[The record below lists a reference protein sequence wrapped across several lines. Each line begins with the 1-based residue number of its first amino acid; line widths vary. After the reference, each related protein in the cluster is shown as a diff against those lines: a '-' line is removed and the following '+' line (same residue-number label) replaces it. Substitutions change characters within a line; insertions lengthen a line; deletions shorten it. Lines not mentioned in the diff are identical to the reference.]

1 MNLIIQNYK
10 IVDGLFVAEHEI
22 KKEQV
27 TVTEVRQPVNHIFC
41 CDISGSMWDELP
53 PMRKQLKNRL
63 ASIINDEDTVTI
75 IAFADEDDC
84 FVLKEKVHC
93 SNAAELAELHKAINK
108 YLTPMGCTDFPEPTK
123 KSIDIVKTGGY
134 YNWVFL
140 SDGGHNC
147 GPFSDVVKALKELQ
161 PSVSAATIIE
171 YGYYAD
177 SERLSQMAEILGGSK
192 IPASDFDHYVPV
204 IESAF
209 AGNAA
214 VPKQEIDMPYNTET
228 KLAYNFAVYVSPATG
243 NVHVANFEDGKVLLP
258 TNVDKFYTVARVPVS
273 LTNASRPADFG
284 PFYAIA
290 YVLADKLEYDLV
302 EDVLNYIGDKKFID
316 KYQTSFGKQKLFE
329 FQNTLGLAVTDAKER
344 GEIDPNYKPNLDPY
358 SVVDFFNDIADDKDN
373 LIEVAS
379 PDFHYNRTGAKS
391 EVKVE
396 LTAEEQEAIKQA
408 TNTAVV
414 EAIIKK
420 ANERKVKMEMVDR
433 GYPISTF
440 TWNEERANLSGLFK
454 IDVVLTLP
462 DNNVGLTKVPSFVYR
477 NYTIIKDGIVNIT
490 VLPLVLTKSTFT
502 KVCSHSGV
510 KVLSQVNVE
519 PKSRIR
525 CLLDISG
532 LTVINKKAINGCLKP
547 TMTSLALSLLDTKF
561 TLKYLKTLLPEE
573 KVVETMDGY
582 TQEQFEYLATL
593 GITAKGYSPAT
604 QQTKDGDFYMATNF
618 VSNFKSFSSVP
629 KIADVQK
636 KITNGKSLTPSETY
650 MKGVMDR
657 VDKFIAGTAGDHDTI
672 VKAMIEQVNGIK
684 DSTSRDL
691 AQMKFT
697 MLVARKWF
705 VGSTGFDDNMDT
717 IKSGY
722 GLDLTIEY
730 RFADKKVYL

>member
-1 MNLIIQNYK
+1 MNLTIQNYK
-10 IVDGLFVAEHEI
+10 IGDGLYVAEHEI

-75 IAFADEDDC
+75 IAFADGEDC

-93 SNAAELAELHKAINK
+93 SNAAELAELHKAIDK
-108 YLTPMGCTDFPEPTK
+108 YLTPMGCTDFLEPTK

-147 GPFSDVVKALKELQ
+147 GPFSKVVDALKELQ
-161 PSVSAATIIE
+161 PSVSSATIIE

-192 IPASDFDHYVPV
+192 IPAADFDHYVPV

-214 VPKQEIDMPYNTET
+214 VPKQEIDMPYDTVT
-228 KLAYNFAVYVSPATG
+228 KLAYDFAIYVSPATG
-243 NVHVANFEDGKVLLP
+243 NVHVANFENGKVLLP

-273 LTNASRPADFG
+273 LVNGTRPTDFSA
-284 PFYAIA
+284 FYAIA

-302 EDVLNYIGDKKFID
+302 EEVLNFIGDKKFID

-329 FQNTLGLAVTDAKER
+329 FQNTLGLAVTDVKER

-358 SVVDFFNDIADDKDN
+358 SVVDFFNDLANDQDN

-379 PDFHYNRTGAKS
+379 KDFHYNRTGAKS

-396 LTAEEQEAIKQA
+396 LTAEEQEAIKAA

-454 IDVVLTLP
+454 IDVNLTLP
-462 DNNVGLTKVPSFVYR
+462 SNQYGLDKVKSFVFR

-490 VLPLVLTKSTFT
+490 VLPLILTRNTFV
-502 KVCSHSGV
+502 KVCAHQGV
-510 KVLSQVNVE
+510 QILSQADYAGDM
-519 PKSRIR
+519 IR
-525 CLLDISG
+525 CMVDVSKLP
-532 LTVINKKAINGCLKP
+532 VINKKAISGCLKP

-561 TLKYLKTLLPEE
+561 TMKYLKTLLPEE
-573 KVVETMDGY
+573 KPVETMSGY
-582 TQEQFEYLATL
+582 TQEQSEYLASL

-604 QQTKDGDFYMATNF
+604 QQTKDGDFYMATLF

-629 KIADVQK
+629 KVADVLDKVKNSK
-636 KITNGKSLTPSETY
+636 KLTPSDTY
-650 MKGVMDR
+650 MKGVIDR
-657 VDKFIAGTAGDHDTI
+657 VDKFIAGTAGDRNTVI
-672 VKAMIEQVNGIK
+672 QGMIDQVNRIK
-684 DSTSRDL
+684 ETTSRDL